1 MSYITNSL
9 SQGEEVCLRIHLH
22 WLSFVDEWVFT
33 FITIFL
39 VLIYEVIQPMLVD
52 SILRY
57 ECIGLI
63 ALTVLWSLHK
73 WIDVLSI
80 EMVATNRRV
89 IYKKGLFSV
98 VTSEI
103 LISKIESVTIDQSV
117 MGRIL
122 GYADLHFSG
131 TGTAHTTF
139 YNIKNPQKVKSE
151 IEYIISQQN
160 RWQ

>member
-9 SQGEEVCLRIHLH
+9 SQGEEVQLRIHLH
-22 WLSFVDEWVFT
+22 WLSFLDEWVFT
-33 FITIFL
+33 FISIFL
-39 VLIYEVIQPMLVD
+39 VLIYEVIQPMLAD

-63 ALTVLWSLHK
+63 ALTVLWALHK

-89 IYKKGLFSV
+89 IYKEGLFSV
-98 VTSEI
+98 ATSEI

-122 GYADLHFSG
+122 GYGDLHFSG
-131 TGTAHTTF
+131 TGTAHTAF
-139 YNIKNPQKVKSE
+139 YNVKKPQTVKSE
-151 IEYIISQQN
+151 IEYIISQQD
-160 RWQ
+160 RR